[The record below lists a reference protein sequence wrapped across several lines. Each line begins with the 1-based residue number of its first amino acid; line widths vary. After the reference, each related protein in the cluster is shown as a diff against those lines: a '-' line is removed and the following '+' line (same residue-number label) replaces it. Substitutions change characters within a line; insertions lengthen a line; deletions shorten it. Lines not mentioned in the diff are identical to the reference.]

1 MLLRAWEQSADGHSS
16 LTVHSTSTRTSVHPP
31 ASSGKAGIGRRVDGA
46 GIARCVHRTGRDTG
60 TLTPVAWGLIWLK
73 VRVRPLTITRSGPS
87 ESDACMCRLP
97 VPELLLFN
105 SKLRDE
111 CRNAKRFLSIG
122 VAKCKTEASP
132 ALRLFREKEG
142 NKPKP

>member
-60 TLTPVAWGLIWLK
+60 TPNCPK
-73 VRVRPLTITRSGPS
+73 
-87 ESDACMCRLP
+87 
-97 VPELLLFN
+97 
-105 SKLRDE
+105 
-111 CRNAKRFLSIG
+111 KRID
-122 VAKCKTEASP
+122 
-132 ALRLFREKEG
+132 FRQAAARW
-142 NKPKP
+142 